1 MIVVPGTVIHSDED
15 VVVAAGETE
24 PLPEP
29 PDNTRRMV
37 VQVTDG
43 DDTTIVRIRELGGTA
58 GTGIILIL
66 HGSRVYGGADGA
78 LAPLEAENI
87 AGPEAAVAVQFEED

>member
-1 MIVVPGTVIHSDED
+1 MIVVPGTVIHSEED
-15 VVVAAGETE
+15 VVVGAGATE
-24 PLPEP
+24 PLPVP
-29 PDNTRRMV
+29 PRNTRRVV

-43 DDTTIVRIRELGGTA
+43 DETTIVRIRELGGTA

-66 HGSRVYGGADGA
+66 YGSHVYGGVDGA
-78 LAPLEAENI
+78 LAPLEAENV